1 MRKQR
6 ELLYKRIKNKFW
18 RAILAPFLICFEH
31 KIEFFLWVMYV
42 IFAGLLGV
50 VINVIRRVI
59 FLNWDIMP
67 AIAPESSS
75 GSFYTFSLVLIASLL
90 APLFISFI
98 KKEKPHY
105 RNIGAVFVT
114 ILILSLVLCA
124 VFYSFATQSIT
135 NLDYSEFKNADMRL
149 DWPQFIFF
157 VLALLYSWYS
167 FGYSLMDRH
176 EEELF
181 LSDDS
186 YAAKDIKEKRDLSKE
201 VIGVTSDGS
210 GVKI

>member
-1 MRKQR
+1 
-6 ELLYKRIKNKFW
+6 
-18 RAILAPFLICFEH
+18 
-31 KIEFFLWVMYV
+31 MYV

-50 VINVIRRVI
+50 VINVIRRVV
-59 FLNWDIMP
+59 FFNWDFMP

-105 RNIGAVFVT
+105 RNIGAIFVT
-114 ILILSLVLCA
+114 ILILTLVLCA
-124 VFYSFATQSIT
+124 VFYSFATQTIT

-167 FGYSLMDRH
+167 FGYSFMDRH
-176 EEELF
+176 EKELF
-181 LSDDS
+181 LSDDN
-186 YAAKDIKEKRDLSKE
+186 YVEKDSKEKRNLSEE
-201 VIGVTSDGS
+201 VKNVTHDGN
-210 GVKI
+210 GIKI